1 METFKKAK
9 EIASDKLF
17 FIDGLA
23 SLRDAVKLMKEKNVQ
38 ALIIK
43 KRNNADANG
52 IITVNDIIKG
62 VIIPDKTLDEVS
74 VYEIMTKPVFSIS
87 AHLNI
92 KYVPRLMYNYNVRIA
107 PVEENGEYI
116 GIIDYTQFLFAKFQ
130 QPGNHKSDSPVILVH
145 RNIRPCQVL
154 RGINILTI
162 GQEYLEKMPPG
173 FQFDSE
179 THGIVFLTHQTF
191 ISRNIRTPFPQDA
204 P

>member
-23 SLRDAVKLMKEKNVQ
+23 SVRDAVQLMKEKNVQ

-52 IITVNDIIKG
+52 IITVHNIIKD
-62 VIIPDKTLDEVS
+62 VIIPNKTLDEVS

-87 AHLNI
+87 AHLNVR
-92 KYVPRLMYNYNVRIA
+92 YVPRLMYNYNVRIA

-116 GIIDYTQFLFAKFQ
+116 GIIDFTQFLFTE
-130 QPGNHKSDSPVILVH
+130 I
-145 RNIRPCQVL
+145 
-154 RGINILTI
+154 
-162 GQEYLEKMPPG
+162 
-173 FQFDSE
+173 
-179 THGIVFLTHQTF
+179 
-191 ISRNIRTPFPQDA
+191 
-204 P
+204 

>member
-23 SLRDAVKLMKEKNVQ
+23 SVRDAVQLMKEKNVQ

-52 IITVNDIIKG
+52 IITVIDIIKG
-62 VIIPDKTLDEVS
+62 VIIPNKTLDEVS

-87 AHLNI
+87 AHLNV
-92 KYVPRLMYNYNVRIA
+92 KYVPSLMYNYGVKIA

-116 GIIDYTQFLFAKFQ
+116 GIIDYTQFLFS
-130 QPGNHKSDSPVILVH
+130 N
-145 RNIRPCQVL
+145 L
-154 RGINILTI
+154 RD
-162 GQEYLEKMPPG
+162 E
-173 FQFDSE
+173 
-179 THGIVFLTHQTF
+179 
-191 ISRNIRTPFPQDA
+191 
-204 P
+204 